1 MRTSTQSVRI
11 DAGPG
16 QVFEL
21 VSDLARLPRWAIGFA
36 KEIRREN
43 GDWIVTT
50 RSGDEVSIRV
60 EADAAL
66 GVVDYFMS
74 PAPGEELPARTRV
87 LPNEDGA
94 EYVFTMFQPPGMPDA
109 TFDAQMAELARELTV
124 LKAYTESACPL

>member
-11 DAGPG
+11 EAGPG

-36 KEIRREN
+36 KDIRQEN
-43 GDWIVTT
+43 GQWLVTT
-50 RSGDEVSIRV
+50 GSGDEVSIRV

-74 PAPGEELPARTRV
+74 PAPGEELAARTRV
-87 LPNEDGA
+87 IPNEDGA
-94 EYVFTMFQPPGMPDA
+94 EYVFTMFQPPGMPEEV
-109 TFDAQMAELARELTV
+109 FESQIAELGRELTV
-124 LKAYTESACPL
+124 LKAYAESACPL

>member
-16 QVFEL
+16 QVFEF

-36 KEIRREN
+36 KDIRREN

-50 RSGDEVSIRV
+50 GNGDEVSVRV

-109 TFDAQMAELARELTV
+109 TFDAQIAELARELTV
-124 LKAYTESACPL
+124 LKAYAESACPL